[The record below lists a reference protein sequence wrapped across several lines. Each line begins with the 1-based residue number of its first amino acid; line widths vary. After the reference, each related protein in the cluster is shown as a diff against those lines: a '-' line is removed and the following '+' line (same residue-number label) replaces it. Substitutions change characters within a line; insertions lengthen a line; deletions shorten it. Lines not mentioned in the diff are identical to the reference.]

1 MFKKALNTPQAK
13 MLYKKNHMKVDDGT
27 KYVNRKVKYLFTSVE
42 AKLEENRRTHM
53 EDINTTQLLRIRISF
68 AFR

>member
-1 MFKKALNTPQAK
+1 
-13 MLYKKNHMKVDDGT
+13 MKVDDGT